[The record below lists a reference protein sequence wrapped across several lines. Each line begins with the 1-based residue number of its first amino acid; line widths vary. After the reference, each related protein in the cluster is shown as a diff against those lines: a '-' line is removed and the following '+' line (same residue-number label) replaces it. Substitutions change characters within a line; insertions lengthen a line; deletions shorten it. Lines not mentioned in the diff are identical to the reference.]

1 MGSRHPLIERASQKE
16 VRQAKGFREAA
27 AAMTGEALLADY
39 EAERSGAPRRREA
52 GKKHLANA
60 NKRLSAER
68 KAGRDSEH
76 AALALVQHR
85 RAAEN
90 GLMLPE
96 DEGLFDALHAGVVL
110 KSAPADKSLGVDD
123 PNYGI
128 DRADLMGIGPED
140 RLAVVCLR
148 YLAPDAGRVGTGDT
162 PLRALLEGLAQ
173 AAVVEANRDA
183 LVEEL
188 SPLTDRPIGDAKPTL
203 MLLGSPRYWE
213 LCRKREAQRGAA
225 WIKELERLAKEIDEQ
240 LGMAVR
246 FLSLRV
252 SGNPGWSYQEG
263 GPVFEGQPRLI
274 PAWEHGA
281 GRVKPKP
288 KARARRSSVQ
298 PADLPVEADLS
309 RPVRGYA
316 LTEHYTAGDRI
327 EHPTLGLGVVQGLAG
342 SGKIRVLFDE
352 RKSVLVHDRPAPAAS

>member
-1 MGSRHPLIERASQKE
+1 LIERASQKE

-263 GPVFEGQPRLI
+263 GPVFEGPPRLI

-298 PADLPVEADLS
+298 PADLPAEADLS